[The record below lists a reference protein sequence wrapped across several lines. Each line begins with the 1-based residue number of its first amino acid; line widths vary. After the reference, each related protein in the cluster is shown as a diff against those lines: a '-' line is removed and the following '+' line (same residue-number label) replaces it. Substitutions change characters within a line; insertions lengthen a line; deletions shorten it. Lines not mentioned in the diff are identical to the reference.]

1 MPSPDEDARW
11 MQLALDLAAK
21 GEGSVE
27 PNPMVGCVLVDKSGL
42 QIGAGYHARFGE
54 AHAERVA
61 IDDARQRGLAE
72 QLSDATAYVTLE
84 PCCHHGKT
92 PPCTSALLEAGVAR
106 VVVAQLDPFPEVA
119 GKGLALLQQ
128 AGVHVS
134 VGLAQSAAEQLN
146 AAYLKRLQRSR
157 PWVIA
162 KWAMSLDG
170 KIATRS
176 GDSQWISGKESRER
190 VHNLRS
196 RVDAILV
203 GSGTALTDNP
213 LLTART
219 AAAPLRT
226 ALRVVMDSTLR
237 LPLNYRLVE
246 TARET
251 PLLLVA
257 GPGASP
263 AKAEQLRALGCQV
276 SVSKQ
281 ADPQRRL
288 DELLEYLAVERAAT
302 NVLVEGGGQLLGSLL
317 KLGQLDQ
324 CEAFIAPKL
333 IGGAQA
339 SSPIGGLGFAHLRD
353 CPATYSLKAQPSGE
367 DTHISLR
374 VNWEAKP
381 PAHWGG

>member
-27 PNPMVGCVLVDKSGL
+27 PNPMVGCVLVDKSGQ

-54 AHAERVA
+54 AHAERAA
-61 IDDARQRGLAE
+61 IDNARQSGLAE
-72 QLSDATAYVTLE
+72 QLNGATAYVTLE

-92 PPCTSALLEAGVAR
+92 PPCTTALLGAGVAR
-106 VVVAQLDPFPEVA
+106 VVVAQRDPFPEVA

-146 AAYLKRLQRSR
+146 APYLKRIQRSR

-176 GDSQWISGKESRER
+176 GDSQWISGKLSRER
-190 VHNLRS
+190 VQNLRG
-196 RVDAILV
+196 RVDAIIV

-219 AAAPLRT
+219 SAAPLRT

-237 LPLNYRLVE
+237 VPLNYRLVE

-263 AKAEQLRALGCQV
+263 DKAEQLRALGCQV
-276 SVSKQ
+276 KMSIQ

-288 DELLEYLAVERAAT
+288 DELLETLAVERAAT

-317 KLGQLDQ
+317 KLGQIDQ
-324 CEAFIAPKL
+324 CEVFIAPKL
-333 IGGAQA
+333 IGGVEAP
-339 SSPIGGLGFAHLRD
+339 SPVGGLGFAHLRD

-374 VNWEAKP
+374 VNWEGRALGP
-381 PAHWGG
+381 G